1 MSKPLHTW
9 KIAVTIPLSGLNA
22 TPSIPAS
29 VGVNQAIQNP
39 HIPLGNHPY
48 ISMGNNDYLS
58 IEVLMRHAIGAN
70 HSTHVR

>member
-29 VGVNQAIQNP
+29 VWVNQAIQK
-39 HIPLGNHPY
+39 
-48 ISMGNNDYLS
+48 
-58 IEVLMRHAIGAN
+58 
-70 HSTHVR
+70 